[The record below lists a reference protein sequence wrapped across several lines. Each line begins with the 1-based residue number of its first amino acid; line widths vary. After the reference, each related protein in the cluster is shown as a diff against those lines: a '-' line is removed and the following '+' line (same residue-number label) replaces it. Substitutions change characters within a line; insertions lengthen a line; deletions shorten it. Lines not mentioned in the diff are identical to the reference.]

1 MKKEL
6 YVFSGLGA
14 DERVFVSLNFSEF
27 NTTHI
32 RWIEPKKRETIESYA
47 ARIRSQIKTKNPILL
62 GISFGGM
69 MAVEVAKQ
77 IETDKV
83 ILISSAKTKHELPS
97 YYRFSGKL
105 RLYKIIPTWIL
116 KSANMVVYW
125 FFGVQSK
132 SDKQLLKD
140 ILKDTEPRFF
150 KWAIDQIAR
159 WKNETLIENQVHIHG
174 TNDRIIPLK
183 NVTIQ
188 LSQGDI

>member
-1 MKKEL
+1 MDR
-6 YVFSGLGA
+6 A
-14 DERVFVSLNFSEF
+14 Q
-27 NTTHI
+27 
-32 RWIEPKKRETIESYA
+32 KRETIESYA

-132 SDKQLLKD
+132 SDNN
-140 ILKDTEPRFF
+140 F
-150 KWAIDQIAR
+150 
-159 WKNETLIENQVHIHG
+159 
-174 TNDRIIPLK
+174 
-183 NVTIQ
+183 
-188 LSQGDI
+188 